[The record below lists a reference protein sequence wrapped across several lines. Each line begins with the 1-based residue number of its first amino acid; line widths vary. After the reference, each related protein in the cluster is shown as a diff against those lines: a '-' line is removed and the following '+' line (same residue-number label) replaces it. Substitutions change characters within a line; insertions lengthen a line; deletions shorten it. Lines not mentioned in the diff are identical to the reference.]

1 MKNFKK
7 VGCML
12 VGCAMVVSVFA
23 GCSADKAAQQNT
35 KKDAT
40 VSGQET
46 VAEQLAN
53 QDNGAVKKTSQEI
66 AMERLTNRK
75 SGELVKSSQEIAQE
89 RMAARKAAEE
99 SKPSEPAEK
108 ETEQV
113 TESTAVESEPT
124 EPVVSMQNNNTS
136 GSTPSKPAEQKP
148 AESTQTQPK
157 ATEPAPTQPTPTEP
171 KPTEP
176 VPTEPAPT
184 EPPKVEIDTAALEA
198 YGRQYAASLG
208 FTASTELNLGNS
220 SYFPAGMEC
229 LNSTDEGYGHVS
241 GYIDATYAELIAAAG
256 SIEGA
261 RCNVIVEYDPVNSEL
276 AGGNWYCIWVLYG

>member
-7 VGCML
+7 IGCML

-53 QDNGAVKKTSQEI
+53 QDSSAVKKTSQEVAQERI
-66 AMERLTNRK
+66 AARSVNSDSKT
-75 SGELVKSSQEIAQE
+75 SQEIAKE
-89 RMAARKAAEE
+89 RMAARKAAE
-99 SKPSEPAEK
+99 SKPTEPAEK
-108 ETEQV
+108 ETVQA
-113 TESTAVESEPT
+113 TEATAAESEPT

-136 GSTPSKPAEQKP
+136 ASTSSKPAEQKP

-157 ATEPAPTQPTPTEP
+157 QTEPAPTEPASTEP
-171 KPTEP
+171 KTTEP
-176 VPTEPAPT
+176 APTEPAPT

-220 SYFPAGMEC
+220 SYFPAGMVC

>member
-7 VGCML
+7 IGCML

-66 AMERLTNRK
+66 AMERLANRE
-75 SGELVKSSQEIAQE
+75 SGELVKGSQEIAQE

-108 ETEQV
+108 ETEQE
-113 TESTAVESEPT
+113 TEAIAAESEPT
-124 EPVVSMQNNNTS
+124 EPVVSMQNNTS
-136 GSTPSKPAEQKP
+136 GSTSSKPTEQKP

-157 ATEPAPTQPTPTEP
+157 ATEPAPTQPAPTEP

-184 EPPKVEIDTAALEA
+184 EPEKEYIDIAALEE

-208 FTASTELNLGNS
+208 FIPNASLTMDNA
-220 SYFPAGMEC
+220 SYFPEFAFPIESMDDGRWQVAD
-229 LNSTDEGYGHVS
+229 NVNG
-241 GYIDATYAELIAAAG
+241 TYNELMAADG
-256 SIEGA
+256 TIEGA
-261 RCNVIVEYDPVNSEL
+261 GCNV
-276 AGGNWYCIWVLYG
+276 CIIDCGDGTYFIIVLYG

>member
-12 VGCAMVVSVFA
+12 VGCAIVVSMFA
-23 GCSADKAAQQNT
+23 GCSTDKAAQQNT

-40 VSGQET
+40 ESGQET
-46 VAEQLAN
+46 IAEQLAN
-53 QDNGAVKKTSQEI
+53 QDSGAVKKTSQEVAQERI
-66 AMERLTNRK
+66 AARSANSDSKT
-75 SGELVKSSQEIAQE
+75 SQEIAKE
-89 RMAARKAAEE
+89 RMAARKAAE
-99 SKPSEPAEK
+99 SKPAEPAEK
-108 ETEQV
+108 ETEQA
-113 TESTAVESEPT
+113 TEATAAESEPT

-136 GSTPSKPAEQKP
+136 ASTSPKPAEQKP

-157 ATEPAPTQPTPTEP
+157 QTEPAHTEPAPTEP

-208 FTASTELNLGNS
+208 FTASTELNFSNAA
-220 SYFPAGMEC
+220 YDPAYHLV
-229 LNSTDEGYGHVS
+229 LNSTDEGYGQV
-241 GYIDATYAELIAAAG
+241 AECVKVLYDSLMYVDGAV
-256 SIEGA
+256 EGC
-261 RCNVIVEYDPVNSEL
+261 RCNVIVEKDVQYGIE
-276 AGGNWYCIWVLYG
+276 WYLVWVLYG

>member
-12 VGCAMVVSVFA
+12 VGCAMVVSMFA
-23 GCSADKAAQQNT
+23 GCSTDKAAQQNT

-40 VSGQET
+40 ESGQET
-46 VAEQLAN
+46 IAEQLAN
-53 QDNGAVKKTSQEI
+53 QDSGAVKKTSQEVAQERI
-66 AMERLTNRK
+66 AARSANSDSKT
-75 SGELVKSSQEIAQE
+75 SQEIAKE

-136 GSTPSKPAEQKP
+136 GSTSSKPTEQKP

-157 ATEPAPTQPTPTEP
+157 QTEPAPTEPAPTEP
-171 KPTEP
+171 KATEP
-176 VPTEPAPT
+176 TPTEPAPT

-208 FTASTELNLGNS
+208 FTIDTSMNLGNS
-220 SYFPAGMEC
+220 SYFPAGMAC
-229 LNSTDEGYGHVS
+229 INSMDEGYSYV
-241 GYIDATYAELIAAAG
+241 AEDVYWLYDDLLNDIG

-261 RCNVIVEYDPVNSEL
+261 RCNVIVEYDPVNSDL

>member
-12 VGCAMVVSVFA
+12 VGCAMVVSMFA
-23 GCSADKAAQQNT
+23 GCSTDKAAQQNT

-40 VSGQET
+40 ESGQET
-46 VAEQLAN
+46 IAEQLAN
-53 QDNGAVKKTSQEI
+53 QDSGAVKKTSQEVAQERI
-66 AMERLTNRK
+66 AARSANSDSKT
-75 SGELVKSSQEIAQE
+75 SQEIAKE

-136 GSTPSKPAEQKP
+136 ASTSPKPAEQKP

-157 ATEPAPTQPTPTEP
+157 ATEPAPTQPAPTEP

-184 EPPKVEIDTAALEA
+184 EPEKEYIDIAALEE

-208 FTASTELNLGNS
+208 FIPNASLTMDNA
-220 SYFPAGMEC
+220 SYFPEFAFPIESMDDGRWQVAD
-229 LNSTDEGYGHVS
+229 NVNG
-241 GYIDATYAELIAAAG
+241 TYNELMAADG
-256 SIEGA
+256 TIEGA
-261 RCNVIVEYDPVNSEL
+261 GCNV
-276 AGGNWYCIWVLYG
+276 CIIDCGDGTYFIIVLYG

>member
-12 VGCAMVVSVFA
+12 VGCAMVVSMFA
-23 GCSADKAAQQNT
+23 GCSANKAAQQNT

-40 VSGQET
+40 GSGQET

-53 QDNGAVKKTSQEI
+53 QDSGAVKKTSQEVAQERI
-66 AMERLTNRK
+66 AARSVNSDSKT
-75 SGELVKSSQEIAQE
+75 SQEIAKE
-89 RMAARKAAEE
+89 RMAARKAAE
-99 SKPSEPAEK
+99 SKPAEPAEK
-108 ETEQV
+108 ETEQA
-113 TESTAVESEPT
+113 TESTAAESEPT
-124 EPVVSMQNNNTS
+124 EPVVSMQNNTS
-136 GSTPSKPAEQKP
+136 AGTSSKPAEQKP

-157 ATEPAPTQPTPTEP
+157 QTEPAHTEPAPTEPKTTEP
-171 KPTEP
+171 A
-176 VPTEPAPT
+176 PTEPAPT

-208 FTASTELNLGNS
+208 FTIDTAMNLGNS
-220 SYFPAGMEC
+220 SYFPALC
-229 LNSTDEGYGHVS
+229 LPLSSTDEAYSHV
-241 GYIDATYAELIAAAG
+241 AG
-256 SIEGA
+256 GVDYVYEDLLYDMDSIEGA

>member
-7 VGCML
+7 IGCML
-12 VGCAMVVSVFA
+12 VGCAMMISMFA
-23 GCSADKAAQQNT
+23 GCGTQKAVSAEQD
-35 KKDAT
+35 T
-40 VSGQET
+40 VSSQET
-46 VAEQLAN
+46 DAVQLAN
-53 QDNGAVKKTSQEI
+53 EDGGAEKKTSQEI
-66 AMERLTNRK
+66 AMERLANRE
-75 SGELVKSSQEIAQE
+75 SGTSEKTSQEIAKE
-89 RMAARKAAEE
+89 RMAARKAGG
-99 SKPSEPAEK
+99 SKPTEPAEK
-108 ETEQV
+108 ETEQE
-113 TESTAVESEPT
+113 TEATAATSEPT

-136 GSTPSKPAEQKP
+136 GSTSSKPTEQKP

-220 SYFPAGMEC
+220 SYFPAGMAC
-229 LNSTDEGYGHVS
+229 LNSTDEGYGQVA
-241 GYIDATYAELIAAAG
+241 GTVQVTYGELMIADG
-256 SIEGA
+256 TVEGL